1 VPAFHAPSGDA
12 IVRAGETPIYATL
25 SIADGDHV
33 SVQQNGSAVSLPAKL
48 DNSVP
53 EGCVWIP
60 TGIPETQ
67 ALGDLF
73 GAIEVQKA

>member
-1 VPAFHAPSGDA
+1 MDGKQAFAFMCESQ
-12 IVRAGETPIYATL
+12 AGAL

-67 ALGDLF
+67 ELGDLF